1 MELRDIQD
9 EIRISFDSVN
19 LILKNEEDN
28 ETISRNIE
36 HLKIKMNDTEFVDGL
51 TEEQYS
57 LISSIINN
65 Q

>member
-1 MELRDIQD
+1 MEDRDIQQ

-36 HLKIKMNDTEFVDGL
+36 HLKIKMNDTEFVGGL

-65 Q
+65 K

>member
-1 MELRDIQD
+1 MEDRDIQN
-9 EIRISFDSVN
+9 EIRITFDSVN

-57 LISSIINN
+57 LILSIINN
-65 Q
+65 K